1 MRNNTNYMES
11 AILSALEFTS
21 SFPKTVLENFYDKSR
36 NSIQSGKTE
45 APFGYVLPAGQR
57 DMTRVAFI
65 VNVLRTQ
72 GIEVG
77 RATGEVKLS
86 EGTFPAGSLIVK
98 RDQPYG
104 RLAKILLE
112 KQNFPDPNLR
122 TYDDTAWTMGMMSH
136 AEVRE
141 IADKRILDVPVQPVD
156 ALTIT
161 GAVKGDG
168 PVTAVLHNG
177 ANSLITLRYRLK
189 DLKFEAVEQAFKS
202 GDTEIPAGSLIV
214 ASSPRVKSE
223 IEKLGL
229 QAVTLA
235 QAPAVPKHALDLPRL
250 AVYSTWGS
258 TQDVGWVRYALDHFE
273 VSYDL
278 IYKDQVRKGRLR
290 DAYDVIVIPNGGRG
304 SAKSL
309 VFDIE
314 PKSKPLAYVK
324 SAEFKTLGMY
334 GSSEDIT
341 GGMGL
346 AGVDEFDKFV
356 NQGGVLITLG
366 AASYFPAEFGI
377 TRTVEAA
384 HPTPTFYAPGPIVQ
398 MSVSR
403 PTHPIFYGYTEKT
416 MPVRWAGGP
425 LLRVPQTGRRWVL
438 AQFPG
443 GDESVMSGLMKG
455 AQEIRGRPAIVDVPT
470 GQGRVILFATN
481 PAYRWQNLGEF
492 NMLANSILNFN
503 DFPAPPS
510 EAEMPADGGG
520 GRGGRGQ

>member
-1 MRNNTNYMES
+1 
-11 AILSALEFTS
+11 
-21 SFPKTVLENFYDKSR
+21 V
-36 NSIQSGKTE
+36 
-45 APFGYVLPAGQR
+45 V
-57 DMTRVAFI
+57 
-65 VNVLRTQ
+65 
-72 GIEVG
+72 
-77 RATGEVKLS
+77 
-86 EGTFPAGSLIVK
+86 
-98 RDQPYG
+98 
-104 RLAKILLE
+104 
-112 KQNFPDPNLR
+112 
-122 TYDDTAWTMGMMSH
+122 
-136 AEVRE
+136 
-141 IADKRILDVPVQPVD
+141 
-156 ALTIT
+156 
-161 GAVKGDG
+161 
-168 PVTAVLHNG
+168 
-177 ANSLITLRYRLK
+177 
-189 DLKFEAVEQAFKS
+189 
-202 GDTEIPAGSLIV
+202 
-214 ASSPRVKSE
+214 
-223 IEKLGL
+223 
-229 QAVTLA
+229 
-235 QAPAVPKHALDLPRL
+235 
-250 AVYSTWGS
+250 
-258 TQDVGWVRYALDHFE
+258 
-273 VSYDL
+273 
-278 IYKDQVRKGRLR
+278 
-290 DAYDVIVIPNGGRG
+290 PNGGRG

-314 PKSKPLAYVK
+314 PKNKPLAYVK
-324 SAEFKTLGMY
+324 SPEFQTLGTY

-366 AASYFPAEFGI
+366 GASYFPAEFGI

-443 GDESVMSGLMKG
+443 GDDSVMSGLMKG

-510 EAEMPADGGG
+510 ESEMPAGGAG
-520 GRGGRGQ
+520 GRGGRR